1 MFLSKNFLYLKKE
14 KNLSYR
20 DIVQNSGV
28 SLGSLQ
34 ALIKSNALTSIKT
47 ANKLAKYFNVTLDD
61 LVNTDLEKL
70 KERNN

>member
-20 DIVQNSGV
+20 NIAQNSGV
-28 SLGSLQ
+28 LLGSLQ
-34 ALIKSNALTSIKT
+34 SLIKSDALTSINT
-47 ANKLAKYFNVTLDD
+47 ANKLTKFFNVTLDD

>member
-20 DIVQNSGV
+20 NIAQNSGV

-34 ALIKSNALTSIKT
+34 ALIKSDALTSINT
-47 ANKLAKYFNVTLDD
+47 ANKLANYFNVTLDD
-61 LVNTDLEKL
+61 LVNVDLEKM
-70 KERNN
+70 KERGN